1 MGPGDSD
8 DGPEQNML
16 PLGADAPE
24 DPEPPVDPER
34 VQRRLLYPE
43 ERPPADPPVREPMP
57 SVSWT
62 PPSRAPEPPAS
73 EYDPEPPPPED
84 EPPLEESTQPVERPA
99 PVAPAPVEPPQPVE
113 PPRPVE
119 PPQPVE
125 PGGPPTSEAS
135 RGSETPET
143 AAPEAPSRVTTSE
156 RPRPAS
162 IREGRLTVEEH
173 LEKILRGIGPLGAYD
188 QPLVESLGLPLLE
201 GFVSESDLPRFAN
214 SAMDG
219 YAIRA
224 EDVVGASQD
233 NPITLPVVG
242 EIAAGSA
249 RPFAISAGTAVKIMT
264 GAPIPRGADAVIPFE
279 KTDHGNARV
288 AIYDT
293 ALPGACIRPQ
303 GADVKVGDR
312 VLEEGTV
319 LGPREIGLLAA
330 LGAPRVKAR
339 PRPRV
344 VVISTGTELREPGT
358 HLDYDSI
365 NDGNSYMLAAAVR
378 EAGAICY
385 RVGAVD
391 DNPKTFRRVLSD
403 QLVRADLVVTSG
415 GISKGDHDVVKETLS
430 ALGTVDFVEVA
441 MQPGKP
447 QGFGRVFD
455 EQTPIITLPG
465 NAVSAYVSFEVFVLP
480 AIRRMMG
487 RTPYRRPMV
496 HAVLAADLQSPPG
509 VRQYVRGVFEVTHR
523 GAKVTPIEGSGSHL
537 VGSLARAN
545 ALIIVGEDQTAL
557 NLGDTVR
564 TLVLDRPF

>member
-1 MGPGDSD
+1 MSTGETGDGSEQGVLPIDPG
-8 DGPEQNML
+8 
-16 PLGADAPE
+16 APRSAG
-24 DPEPPVDPER
+24 D
-34 VQRRLLYPE
+34 E
-43 ERPPADPPVREPMP
+43 E
-57 SVSWT
+57 
-62 PPSRAPEPPAS
+62 
-73 EYDPEPPPPED
+73 
-84 EPPLEESTQPVERPA
+84 LTQPVA
-99 PVAPAPVEPPQPVE
+99 
-113 PPRPVE
+113 
-119 PPQPVE
+119 
-125 PGGPPTSEAS
+125 PPTKAP
-135 RGSETPET
+135 GQTQPQQAQPQ
-143 AAPEAPSRVTTSE
+143 AAQAQPAQPS

-162 IREGRLTVEEH
+162 IREGVLTVEDH
-173 LEKILRGIGPLGAYD
+173 LEKILRGIGPLAAYD
-188 QPLVESLGLPLLE
+188 QPLVESLGLPLHE
-201 GFVSESDLPRFAN
+201 AFVSPMDLPLFDN
-214 SAMDG
+214 SSMDG
-219 YAIRA
+219 YAVRS
-224 EDVVGASQD
+224 EDVAMAGPD
-233 NPITLPVVG
+233 NPVMLPVVG
-242 EIAAGSA
+242 EIQAGSA
-249 RPFAISAGTAVKIMT
+249 KPFAISAGTAVKIMT
-264 GAPIPRGADAVIPFE
+264 GAPIPRGADAVVPLE
-279 KTDHGNARV
+279 DTDRGNARV
-288 AIYDT
+288 QIFASAKRGDR
-293 ALPGACIRPQ
+293 IRPR
-303 GADVKVGDR
+303 GEDVTKGDT
-312 VLEEGTV
+312 VLGEGTV

-344 VVISTGTELREPGT
+344 VVISTGSELREPGT

-391 DNPKTFRRVLSD
+391 DNPRTFQRVLSE

-430 ALGTVDFVEVA
+430 ALGTVEFNEVA

-496 HAVLAADLQSPPG
+496 HAVLASDIRSRPG

-523 GAKVTPIEGSGSHL
+523 GAKVTPLAGAGSHL
-537 VGSLARAN
+537 VGTLAKAN

-557 NLGDTVR
+557 NMGDTVR

>member
-1 MGPGDSD
+1 
-8 DGPEQNML
+8 ML
-16 PLGADAPE
+16 PLGSD
-24 DPEPPVDPER
+24 
-34 VQRRLLYPE
+34 
-43 ERPPADPPVREPMP
+43 
-57 SVSWT
+57 T
-62 PPSRAPEPPAS
+62 PPDPIPGFPSSPAS
-73 EYDPEPPPPED
+73 ED
-84 EPPLEESTQPVERPA
+84 EQTQPVRLPDPPSAEPT
-99 PVAPAPVEPPQPVE
+99 APAPVDPTPPAEPAETPSVASTSPTTAE
-113 PPRPVE
+113 APT
-119 PPQPVE
+119 
-125 PGGPPTSEAS
+125 PPTS
-135 RGSETPET
+135 PEPAPA
-143 AAPEAPSRVTTSE
+143 AAPAA

-162 IREGRLTVEEH
+162 VREGMLTVEDH

-188 QPLVESLGLPLLE
+188 QPLVESLGLPLHE
-201 GFVSESDLPRFAN
+201 AFVSPSDLPLFDN

-224 EDVVGASQD
+224 EDLAGASRAQ
-233 NPITLPVVG
+233 PVVLPVVG
-242 EIAAGSA
+242 EIAAGSG

-288 AIYDT
+288 EIYEST
-293 ALPGACIRPQ
+293 TPGACIRP
-303 GADVKVGDR
+303 KGDDIKAGDT
-312 VLEEGTV
+312 VLAEGTV
-319 LGPREIGLLAA
+319 LGPREIGLLAS
-330 LGAPRVKAR
+330 LGAPRAKAR

-344 VVISTGTELREPGT
+344 VVISTGDELRQPGT
-358 HLDYDSI
+358 HLDFDSI
-365 NDGNSYMLAAAVR
+365 HDGNSYMLAAAVR
-378 EAGAICY
+378 DAGAICY
-385 RVGAVD
+385 RVGAVED
-391 DNPKTFRRVLSD
+391 SPRTFRKVLSE

-447 QGFGRVFD
+447 QGFGRVYD

-496 HAVLAADLQSPPG
+496 HAVLASDLRSTPG
-509 VRQYVRGVFEVTHR
+509 IRQYVRGVFEVTHR
-523 GAKVTPIEGSGSHL
+523 GAKVTPILGNGSHL
-537 VGSLARAN
+537 IGSLAKAN

-557 NLGDTVR
+557 NMGDTVR

>member
-1 MGPGDSD
+1 MSPEET
-8 DGPEQNML
+8 DGGSEQNML
-16 PLGADAPE
+16 PLGPPHPEEDESQVPPDDVERTEQVSVYVPPSDAPIPDE
-24 DPEPPVDPER
+24 
-34 VQRRLLYPE
+34 
-43 ERPPADPPVREPMP
+43 
-57 SVSWT
+57 
-62 PPSRAPEPPAS
+62 
-73 EYDPEPPPPED
+73 PPED
-84 EPPLEESTQPVERPA
+84 EPPPDEPEATVPDEVASTDETVAEPEAAAPEPA
-99 PVAPAPVEPPQPVE
+99 A
-113 PPRPVE
+113 
-119 PPQPVE
+119 
-125 PGGPPTSEAS
+125 
-135 RGSETPET
+135 PET
-143 AAPEAPSRVTTSE
+143 APPVPTPSLGVRPPTAADLARTGGVPPQAAEPEPPAAGAPAERVATA

-162 IREGRLTVEEH
+162 IREGLLTVEEH

-188 QPLVESLGLPLLE
+188 QPLVESLGLPLFE
-201 GFVSESDLPRFAN
+201 AFISPTNLPRFDN

-219 YAIRA
+219 YAVRA
-224 EDVVGASQD
+224 EDVAGASRET
-233 NPITLPVVG
+233 PIVLPVVG

-249 RPFAISAGTAVKIMT
+249 KPFAISAGTAVKIMT
-264 GAPIPRGADAVIPFE
+264 GAPIPRGADAVIPYE
-279 KTDHGNARV
+279 QTDRGNARV
-288 AIYDT
+288 EIHAP
-293 ALPGACIRPQ
+293 AAPGACIRRE
-303 GADVKVGDR
+303 GADVKTGEK
-312 VLEEGTV
+312 VLDEGAV
-319 LGPREIGLLAA
+319 LGPREIGLLAS
-330 LGAPRVKAR
+330 LGAARVKAR

-344 VVISTGTELREPGT
+344 VVISTGSELREPGT

-378 EAGAICY
+378 AAGAICY

-391 DNPKTFRRVLSD
+391 DSPKAFRKVLSE

-496 HAVLAADLQSPPG
+496 HAVLASDLQSPPG
-509 VRQYVRGVFEVTHR
+509 IRQYVRGVFEVTHR
-523 GAKVTPIEGSGSHL
+523 GAKVTPVPGAGSHL
-537 VGSLARAN
+537 VGSLAQAN

-564 TLVLDRPF
+564 TLVLDRPY

>member
-1 MGPGDSD
+1 
-8 DGPEQNML
+8 ML
-16 PLGADAPE
+16 PLGSDTPQ
-24 DPEPPVDPER
+24 DPIPGYPSSPAAEGEQTEPVR
-34 VQRRLLYPE
+34 T
-43 ERPPADPPVREPMP
+43 PPPGPSEPTPQADP
-57 SVSWT
+57 T
-62 PPSRAPEPPAS
+62 P
-73 EYDPEPPPPED
+73 
-84 EPPLEESTQPVERPA
+84 
-99 PVAPAPVEPPQPVE
+99 
-113 PPRPVE
+113 
-119 PPQPVE
+119 PVE
-125 PGGPPTSEAS
+125 PGGTPTSYVSA
-135 RGSETPET
+135 GSETPPVVSTSSTSDGSPEPAQPVIPPT
-143 AAPEAPSRVTTSE
+143 ATPAPSSPTSA

-162 IREGRLTVEEH
+162 VREGMLTVEDH

-188 QPLVESLGLPLLE
+188 QPLVESLGLPLHE
-201 GFVSESDLPRFAN
+201 AFVSPSDLPLFDN

-219 YAIRA
+219 YAIRS
-224 EDVVGASQD
+224 EDVAGASREQ
-233 NPITLPVVG
+233 PVVLPVVG
-242 EIAAGSA
+242 EIAAGSG

-279 KTDHGNARV
+279 KTDRGNARV
-288 AIYDT
+288 EIYEP
-293 ALPGACIRPQ
+293 AARGACIRP
-303 GADVKVGDR
+303 KGDDIKAGDT
-312 VLEEGTV
+312 VLAEGTV
-319 LGPREIGLLAA
+319 LGAREIGLLAS
-330 LGAPRVKAR
+330 LGAPRAKAR

-344 VVISTGTELREPGT
+344 VVISTGDELREPGT
-358 HLDYDSI
+358 HLDFDSI

-378 EAGAICY
+378 DAGAICY
-385 RVGAVD
+385 RVGAVED
-391 DNPKTFRRVLSD
+391 SPRTFRKVLSE

-496 HAVLAADLQSPPG
+496 HAVLAADLRSTPG
-509 VRQYVRGVFEVTHR
+509 IRQYVRGIFEVTHR
-523 GAKVTPIEGSGSHL
+523 GAKVTPILGNGSHL
-537 VGSLARAN
+537 IGSLAKAN

-557 NLGDTVR
+557 NMGDTVR

>member
-1 MGPGDSD
+1 
-8 DGPEQNML
+8 ML
-16 PLGADAPE
+16 D
-24 DPEPPVDPER
+24 
-34 VQRRLLYPE
+34 
-43 ERPPADPPVREPMP
+43 
-57 SVSWT
+57 
-62 PPSRAPEPPAS
+62 
-73 EYDPEPPPPED
+73 
-84 EPPLEESTQPVERPA
+84 
-99 PVAPAPVEPPQPVE
+99 
-113 PPRPVE
+113 
-119 PPQPVE
+119 
-125 PGGPPTSEAS
+125 
-135 RGSETPET
+135 
-143 AAPEAPSRVTTSE
+143 
-156 RPRPAS
+156 
-162 IREGRLTVEEH
+162 
-173 LEKILRGIGPLGAYD
+173 
-188 QPLVESLGLPLLE
+188 
-201 GFVSESDLPRFAN
+201 
-214 SAMDG
+214 
-219 YAIRA
+219 
-224 EDVVGASQD
+224 
-233 NPITLPVVG
+233 
-242 EIAAGSA
+242 
-249 RPFAISAGTAVKIMT
+249 
-264 GAPIPRGADAVIPFE
+264 
-279 KTDHGNARV
+279 
-288 AIYDT
+288 
-293 ALPGACIRPQ
+293 
-303 GADVKVGDR
+303 
-312 VLEEGTV
+312 EGTV

-447 QGFGRVFD
+447 QGFGRVYD

-523 GAKVTPIEGSGSHL
+523 GAKVTPLEGTGSHL
-537 VGSLARAN
+537 VGSLAKAN

>member
-1 MGPGDSD
+1 MSPGDTD

-16 PLGADAPE
+16 PLGPE
-24 DPEPPVDPER
+24 PPRDPEPPADPEKMER
-34 VQRRLLYPE
+34 VLLYPE
-43 ERPPADPPVREPMP
+43 ERPPADGH
-57 SVSWT
+57 
-62 PPSRAPEPPAS
+62 
-73 EYDPEPPPPED
+73 D
-84 EPPLEESTQPVERPA
+84 
-99 PVAPAPVEPPQPVE
+99 APVEPAASGSASESE
-113 PPRPVE
+113 PE
-119 PPQPVE
+119 HEASGE
-125 PGGPPTSEAS
+125 PGPTAAAEPTSSAEPAHVPDPVPAAET
-135 RGSETPET
+135 SEP
-143 AAPEAPSRVTTSE
+143 ADSSGAPEAPARVSISP
-156 RPRPAS
+156 RLRPAS
-162 IREGRLTVEEH
+162 IREGLLTVEEH

-201 GFVSESDLPRFAN
+201 AFVSESDLPRFAN

-219 YAIRA
+219 YAVRA
-224 EDVVGASQD
+224 EDVVGASPE

-288 AIYDT
+288 ALYDSV
-293 ALPGACIRPQ
+293 APGACVRPQ

-344 VVISTGTELREPGT
+344 VVISTGSELREPGT
-358 HLDYDSI
+358 HLGYDSI
-365 NDGNSYMLAAAVR
+365 NDGNSYMLAASVR

-496 HAVLAADLQSPPG
+496 HAVLASDLKSPSG

-523 GAKVTPIEGSGSHL
+523 GAKVTPIEGGGSHL
-537 VGSLARAN
+537 IGALAKAN

>member
-1 MGPGDSD
+1 MSPGETD
-8 DGPEQNML
+8 DGPEQTML
-16 PLGADAPE
+16 PLGSHTPPDPIPGYPSSPASDSEPTQPVGPVATGSAEPPAPRP
-24 DPEPPVDPER
+24 PEPPAPEPGASPQPPSAPAAPQQP
-34 VQRRLLYPE
+34 VVS
-43 ERPPADPPVREPMP
+43 PPADPGP
-57 SVSWT
+57 SS
-62 PPSRAPEPPAS
+62 
-73 EYDPEPPPPED
+73 
-84 EPPLEESTQPVERPA
+84 
-99 PVAPAPVEPPQPVE
+99 
-113 PPRPVE
+113 
-119 PPQPVE
+119 
-125 PGGPPTSEAS
+125 PT
-135 RGSETPET
+135 T
-143 AAPEAPSRVTTSE
+143 A

-162 IREGRLTVEEH
+162 IREGLLTVEDH

-188 QPLVESLGLPLLE
+188 QPIVESLGLPLHE
-201 GFVSESDLPRFAN
+201 AFVSPSDLPLFDN

-219 YAIRA
+219 YAIRS
-224 EDVVGASQD
+224 EDVVGASREQ
-233 NPITLPVVG
+233 PVVLPVVG

-264 GAPIPRGADAVIPFE
+264 GAPIPRGADAVVPYE
-279 KTDHGNARV
+279 RTDRGNARV
-288 AIYDT
+288 EIYEAT
-293 ALPGACIRPQ
+293 ARGACIRPK
-303 GADVKVGDR
+303 GEDVTAGDT

-378 EAGAICY
+378 DAGAICY

-391 DNPKTFRRVLSD
+391 DNPKTFRKVLSE

-496 HAVLAADLQSPPG
+496 HAVLAADLRSTPG

-523 GAKVTPIEGSGSHL
+523 GAKVTPITGSGSHL
-537 VGSLARAN
+537 IGALAKAN

-557 NLGDTVR
+557 NMGDTVR

>member
-1 MGPGDSD
+1 MSTGETGGES
-8 DGPEQNML
+8 EQGML
-16 PLGADAPE
+16 PIGSAT
-24 DPEPPVDPER
+24 
-34 VQRRLLYPE
+34 
-43 ERPPADPPVREPMP
+43 PADPTSGTAGQEELTEPVART
-57 SVSWT
+57 T
-62 PPSRAPEPPAS
+62 PA
-73 EYDPEPPPPED
+73 
-84 EPPLEESTQPVERPA
+84 
-99 PVAPAPVEPPQPVE
+99 APAPQA
-113 PPRPVE
+113 
-119 PPQPVE
+119 
-125 PGGPPTSEAS
+125 AS
-135 RGSETPET
+135 A
-143 AAPEAPSRVTTSE
+143 AAPSAAALPADSPADDQPARPQA
-156 RPRPAS
+156 RPRSAS
-162 IREGRLTVEEH
+162 IPDGVLTVEDH
-173 LEKILRGIGPLGAYD
+173 LEKILRGIGPLAAYD
-188 QPLVESLGLPLLE
+188 QPLVESLGLPLHE
-201 GFVSESDLPRFAN
+201 AFVSTMDLPLFDN

-219 YAIRA
+219 YAIR
-224 EDVVGASQD
+224 SQD
-233 NPITLPVVG
+233 IAEATTDQPVTLPVVG
-242 EIAAGSA
+242 EIAAGSS

-264 GAPIPRGADAVIPFE
+264 GAPIPRGADSVVPIE
-279 KTDHGNARV
+279 QTDRGNARV
-288 AIYDT
+288 QIYAST
-293 ALPGACIRPQ
+293 VPGQRIRPK
-303 GADVKVGDR
+303 GEDVSAGDT
-312 VLEEGTV
+312 VLAEGTV

-344 VVISTGTELREPGT
+344 VVISTGSELREPGT

-391 DNPKTFRRVLSD
+391 DNPRTFRRVLSE

-430 ALGTVDFVEVA
+430 ALGTVDFHEVA

-496 HAVLAADLQSPPG
+496 HAVLASDLTSRPG
-509 VRQYVRGVFEVTHR
+509 VRQYVRAVFEVTHR
-523 GAKVTPIEGSGSHL
+523 GAKVTPLAGAGSHL
-537 VGSLARAN
+537 IGTLAQAN

-557 NLGDTVR
+557 HMGDTVR